1 VWSRAWSKRSVRA
14 CSIDFY
20 YFLFPNLVKNIHLKE
35 KKHALMPGD
44 NVEVVG
50 GELVN
55 LRGKVLSIAGDKVVG
70 QQLKSIRLLPIC
82 LCKYICNEEISI
94 TRK

>member
-1 VWSRAWSKRSVRA
+1 
-14 CSIDFY
+14 
-20 YFLFPNLVKNIHLKE
+20 VKNIHLKE

-55 LRGKVLSIAGDKVVG
+55 LRGKVLSIAGDKVV
-70 QQLKSIRLLPIC
+70 S
-82 LCKYICNEEISI
+82 
-94 TRK
+94 